1 MTNRQ
6 QSLDAPQPGSQDS
19 SPSGTSLLSEDEALI
34 KAQRDFPSH
43 RIWRESI
50 PGRTVYVARSRHL
63 RARPHTVVTPDLTE
77 LLAALTEAAG
87 AGRLG

>member
-1 MTNRQ
+1 MADHQ
-6 QSLDAPQPGSQDS
+6 QPLNAPQPGSQDGS
-19 SPSGTSLLSEDEALI
+19 RPATNLLPEDDALM

-87 AGRLG
+87 AGRPG

>member
-6 QSLDAPQPGSQDS
+6 RSLDAPQPGSQYR
-19 SPSGTSLLSEDEALI
+19 SPPGTGLLPEDDALI

-63 RARPHTVVTPDLTE
+63 RTRPHTVVTPDLPE

-87 AGRLG
+87 AGRPR